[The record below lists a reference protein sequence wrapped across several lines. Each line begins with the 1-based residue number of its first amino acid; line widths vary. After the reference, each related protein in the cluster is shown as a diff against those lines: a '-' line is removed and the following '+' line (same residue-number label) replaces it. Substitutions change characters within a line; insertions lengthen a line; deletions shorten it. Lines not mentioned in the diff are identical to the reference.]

1 MVDQLNVG
9 ILRRTLALQERML
22 AMQDTLAN
30 RLRRQD
36 GQAFVEYA
44 LVLTLVAVA
53 VALLTQWTA
62 FTSAITG
69 SLQKVIDALNI
80 AGSKPSGG

>member
-9 ILRRTLALQERML
+9 ILRQML
-22 AMQDTLAN
+22 AMQDALAN
-30 RLRRQD
+30 RLRREE

-53 VALLTQWTA
+53 VALLTQWSS
-62 FTSAITG
+62 FTSAIHD
-69 SLQKVIDALNI
+69 SLQKVIDALSS
-80 AGSKPSGG
+80 AGA

>member
-9 ILRRTLALQERML
+9 ILRQML

-30 RLRRQD
+30 RLRREE

-53 VALLTQWTA
+53 VALLTQWSA
-62 FTSAITG
+62 FTDAITN
-69 SLQKVIDALNI
+69 SLQKVIDALTN
-80 AGSKPSGG
+80 AGS

>member
-9 ILRRTLALQERML
+9 ILRQML
-22 AMQDTLAN
+22 AVQDTLAN
-30 RLRRQD
+30 RLRREE

-53 VALLTQWTA
+53 VALLTQWSA
-62 FTSAITG
+62 FTTAIHD
-69 SLQKVIDALNI
+69 SLQKVINALTA
-80 AGSKPSGG
+80 AGK

>member
-9 ILRRTLALQERML
+9 ILRQML
-22 AMQDTLAN
+22 AMQDALVN
-30 RLRRQD
+30 RLRRQE

-53 VALLTQWTA
+53 VALLTQWSS
-62 FTSAITG
+62 FTSAIHD
-69 SLQKVIDALNI
+69 SLQKVIDALSS
-80 AGSKPSGG
+80 AGA

>member
-9 ILRRTLALQERML
+9 ILRSVLA
-22 AMQDTLAN
+22 AQDKLAN
-30 RLRRQD
+30 RLRREE

-53 VALLTQWTA
+53 VALLTQWSA
-62 FTSAITG
+62 FTDAITN
-69 SLQKVIDALNI
+69 SLQKVIDALSN
-80 AGSKPSGG
+80 AGA

>member
-1 MVDQLNVG
+1 MGGVMVDQFNVG
-9 ILRRTLALQERML
+9 ILRALLGAQSS
-22 AMQDTLAN
+22 LAN
-30 RLRRQD
+30 RLRREE

-53 VALLTQWTA
+53 VALLTQWSA

-69 SLQKVIDALNI
+69 SLQRVIDVLSSN
-80 AGSKPSGG
+80 SKG

>member
-1 MVDQLNVG
+1 MVDKLNVG
-9 ILRRTLALQERML
+9 ILRQML
-22 AMQDTLAN
+22 ATQDTLAN

-53 VALLTQWTA
+53 VALLSQWSS
-62 FTSAITG
+62 FTSAIHD
-69 SLQKVIDALNI
+69 SLQKVIDALSN
-80 AGSKPSGG
+80 AGT

>member
-9 ILRRTLALQERML
+9 ILRQLLAV
-22 AMQDTLAN
+22 QDALAN

-53 VALLTQWTA
+53 VALLTQWSA
-62 FTSAITG
+62 FTSAIHD
-69 SLQKVIDALNI
+69 SLQKVINALSN
-80 AGSKPSGG
+80 AGK

>member
-9 ILRRTLALQERML
+9 ILRQML

-30 RLRRQD
+30 RLRREE

-53 VALLTQWTA
+53 VALLTQWSA
-62 FTSAITG
+62 FTSAITN
-69 SLQKVIDALNI
+69 SLQKVINALSA
-80 AGSKPSGG
+80 AGSK

>member
-1 MVDQLNVG
+1 MVDKLNVG
-9 ILRRTLALQERML
+9 ILRQML
-22 AMQDTLAN
+22 ATQDTLAN

-53 VALLTQWTA
+53 VALLTQWSA
-62 FTSAITG
+62 FTDAITN
-69 SLQKVIDALNI
+69 SLQKVIDALTN
-80 AGSKPSGG
+80 AGT

>member
-1 MVDQLNVG
+1 MVDKLNVG
-9 ILRRTLALQERML
+9 ILRQML

-30 RLRRQD
+30 RLRREE

-53 VALLTQWTA
+53 VALLTQWSA
-62 FTSAITG
+62 FTDAITN
-69 SLQKVIDALNI
+69 SLQKVIDALTN
-80 AGSKPSGG
+80 AGG

>member
-9 ILRRTLALQERML
+9 ILRQML

-30 RLRRQD
+30 RLRREE

-53 VALLTQWTA
+53 VALLTQWSA
-62 FTSAITG
+62 FTMRSPT
-69 SLQKVIDALNI
+69 V
-80 AGSKPSGG
+80 SKR

>member
-9 ILRRTLALQERML
+9 ILRQML
-22 AMQDTLAN
+22 AVQDALAN
-30 RLRRQD
+30 RLRREE

-53 VALLTQWTA
+53 VALLTQWAA
-62 FTSAITG
+62 FTNAITE
-69 SLQKVIDALNI
+69 SLQKVINALNS
-80 AGSKPSGG
+80 AGAKT

>member
-9 ILRRTLALQERML
+9 ILRQML

-53 VALLTQWTA
+53 VALLTQWGK
-62 FTSAITG
+62 FTGAITS
-69 SLQKVIDALNI
+69 SLQKVIDALTG
-80 AGSKPSGG
+80 AGSSPSGG

>member
-9 ILRRTLALQERML
+9 ILRQML
-22 AMQDTLAN
+22 AVQDAVAN
-30 RLRRQD
+30 RLRRQE

-53 VALLTQWTA
+53 VALLTQWSS
-62 FTSAITG
+62 FTSAIHD
-69 SLQKVIDALNI
+69 SLQKVIDALSS
-80 AGSKPSGG
+80 AGA

>member
-9 ILRRTLALQERML
+9 ILRQML
-22 AMQDTLAN
+22 AVQDAVAN
-30 RLRRQD
+30 RLRRQE

-53 VALLTQWTA
+53 VALLTQWSA
-62 FTSAITG
+62 FTSAIHD
-69 SLQKVIDALNI
+69 SLQKVINALSN
-80 AGSKPSGG
+80 AGK